1 MVACVGTL
9 MFGVVVQVLKEQ
21 RLAKECKRL
30 DKFAGFVVEDGDNDD
45 REREARA

>member
-9 MFGVVVQVLKEQ
+9 MFGVAVQVLKEQ

-30 DKFAGFVVEDGDNDD
+30 DKFAGFVVEDGDNEDT
-45 REREARA
+45 EREAHA